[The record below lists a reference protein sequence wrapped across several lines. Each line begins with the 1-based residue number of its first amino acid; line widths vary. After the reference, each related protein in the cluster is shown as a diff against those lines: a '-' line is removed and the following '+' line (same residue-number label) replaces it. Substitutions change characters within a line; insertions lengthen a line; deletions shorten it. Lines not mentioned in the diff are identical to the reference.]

1 MKPLSTL
8 LIVLALSS
16 QGCSSFLPGL
26 LPDERRR
33 TESPWSSFEE
43 AKAAFDL
50 IATGETT
57 SAELRTLGFHPESTP
72 NVAILTYVDVYRRF
86 VPNDGIRLEDQDPGV
101 QDCVRQRERCNGW
114 QMEPRTERDKR
125 QGNLLLDWFTFRRQV
140 ESTGWSFRS
149 LIVVIDER
157 VVYKLWEGNPSEMR
171 YADSIRPLG
180 PLQDF
185 FFTINL
191 ALRALL

>member
-1 MKPLSTL
+1 MKSLSTL
-8 LIVLALSS
+8 LIVFALSS

-50 IATGETT
+50 IAIGEST
-57 SAELRTLGFHPESTP
+57 SADLRTLGFHPESTP
-72 NVAILTYVDVYRRF
+72 NVEILTYVDVYRRF

>member
-1 MKPLSTL
+1 MKSLSTL
-8 LIVLALSS
+8 LIVFALSS

-50 IATGETT
+50 IAIGETT
-57 SAELRTLGFHPESTP
+57 SADLRTLGFHPETTP
-72 NVAILTYVDVYRRF
+72 NIEILSYVDVYRRF

-101 QDCVRQRERCNGW
+101 RDCVHQRERCNGW
-114 QMEPRTERDKR
+114 QMEPRTERYKR

-140 ESTGWSFRS
+140 ESTGWRFRS

>member
-1 MKPLSTL
+1 MKRLVTL
-8 LIVLALSS
+8 LLAFALAS

-33 TESPWSSFEE
+33 TESPWYSYGE
-43 AKAAFDL
+43 AKAAFDS
-50 IATGETT
+50 ITTGETT
-57 SAELRTLGFHPESTP
+57 SAELRTLGFHPETTP
-72 NVAILTYVDVYRRF
+72 NVEILTYVDVYERF

-101 QDCVRQRERCNGW
+101 QACVRERERCNGW
-114 QMEPRTERDKR
+114 QMEPRSEREKR
-125 QGNLLLDWFTFRRQV
+125 KGNLLLDWFTFRRQV

-149 LIVVIDER
+149 LIIVIDER
-157 VVYKLWEGNPSEMR
+157 VAYKLWEGNPSEVK